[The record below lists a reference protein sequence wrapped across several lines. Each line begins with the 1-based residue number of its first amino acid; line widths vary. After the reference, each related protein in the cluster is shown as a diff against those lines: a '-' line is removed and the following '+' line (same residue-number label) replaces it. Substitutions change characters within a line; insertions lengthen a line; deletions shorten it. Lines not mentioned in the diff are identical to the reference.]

1 MVKNLKQLS
10 AHIYD
15 EDSTPNIPTSEN
27 QTQNTKPPK
36 KQIRQRKNHQRNTTT
51 QPLAT

>member
-27 QTQNTKPPK
+27 QTQNTKPN
-36 KQIRQRKNHQRNTTT
+36 IAMSTLYR
-51 QPLAT
+51 